1 MTVGGKSEE
10 LRELIANIP
19 GGSVAAKV
27 RQLMPVIDR
36 RIREEGVRHEQIV
49 AVLNEHGGLEKPLTL
64 HHFRWILADFRKRR
78 RRATTEAASTG
89 DSPARAFPPAF
100 PRAPRHTGG
109 EHAGHVSAAVGG
121 ADGRISSK
129 ADLKRLRAMNVD
141 LEALAKQAKEE

>member
-1 MTVGGKSEE
+1 VGGKSEE

-19 GGSVAAKV
+19 GGSLAAKI
-27 RQLMPVIDR
+27 RQVMPVIDR

-64 HHFRWILADFRKRR
+64 HHFRWILADFRKRC
-78 RRATTEAASTG
+78 RRAAAGAPSTG
-89 DSPARAFPPAF
+89 DSPAGASDPPFPS
-100 PRAPRHTGG
+100 APRHASG
-109 EHAGHVSAAVGG
+109 EPAGHVSAVTGG

-129 ADLKRLRAMNVD
+129 ADLKRLRAMNID

>member
-1 MTVGGKSEE
+1 VGGKSEE

-19 GGSVAAKV
+19 GGSLAAKV

-64 HHFRWILADFRKRR
+64 NHFRWILADFRKRR
-78 RRATTEAASTG
+78 RRAAAEALSPG
-89 DSPARAFPPAF
+89 DSPALASPLPSLG
-100 PRAPRHTGG
+100 APRTTSG
-109 EHAGHVSAAVGG
+109 EHAGPVSAATGG

-129 ADLKRLRAMNVD
+129 ADLKRLRAMSID

>member
-1 MTVGGKSEE
+1 MGGKSEE

-19 GGSVAAKV
+19 GGSLAAKV

-64 HHFRWILADFRKRR
+64 HHFRWILADFRKRC
-78 RRATTEAASTG
+78 RRAAAEAPSPGSTALASPPP
-89 DSPARAFPPAF
+89 SPSAS
-100 PRAPRHTGG
+100 RHTSG
-109 EHAGHVSAAVGG
+109 EHAGPVSAATSGI
-121 ADGRISSK
+121 DGKISSK
-129 ADLKRLRAMNVD
+129 ADLKRLRAMSID